1 MATQETQQLDNII
14 SSRRAMMLG
23 GGALAALALAGTAK
37 AQAPA
42 VSDTDVLN
50 FALNLEYL
58 EAEFYTLAASGQ
70 TLAQFGIG
78 TGPGTTA
85 AGTAVITTKGTNA
98 YTSCKVNFTSPIINA
113 YAIETAA
120 EERNHVTFL
129 RGAIGADAV
138 AEPNIDLLTP
148 FGTLGGL
155 IQVPGFDPFASDLAF
170 LLGSYIFEDV
180 GVSAYHGGAGLIT
193 SPVALGAAAKI
204 HAVEAYHAGIV
215 RTALFGIDQS
225 ASALGPAGTLR
236 TLTQRIS
243 GVRALLD
250 GTSTGTPDD
259 VGLTTLNVALN
270 GTAATYAGSTVVNAD
285 ANAIGWARTPSQVLN
300 IVYATPGTGVS
311 VGGFFPAG
319 LNGNVKTT

>member
-1 MATQETQQLDNII
+1 MATQETQQLDNVI

-23 GGALAALALAGTAK
+23 GGALAALALAGSAK
-37 AQAPA
+37 AQAAA
-42 VSDTDVLN
+42 VSDNDVLN

-70 TLAQFGIG
+70 TLAQNGVG
-78 TGPGTTA
+78 TGAGTTA
-85 AGTAVITTKGTNA
+85 AGSAVITTKGTNA
-98 YTSCKVNFTSPIINA
+98 YASCKVSFTSPIIAA
-113 YAIETAA
+113 YALETAA

-129 RGAIGADAV
+129 RQALGTNAV
-138 AEPNIDLLTP
+138 AEPNIDLYTP

-155 IQVPGFDPFASDLAF
+155 IGAPGFDPFANDFTF

-215 RTALFGIDQS
+215 RTAIYGLDQN
-225 ASALGPAGTLR
+225 ASPLGAAGTLR
-236 TLTQRIS
+236 MLTQKIS
-243 GVRALLD
+243 GVRATLD
-250 GTSTGTPDD
+250 GTVGGTPDD
-259 VGLTTLNVALN
+259 IGLATANVALN
-270 GTAATYAGSTVVNAD
+270 GATATYVGSTIVNAD

-311 VGGFFPAG
+311 MGGFFPAG
-319 LNGNVKTT
+319 LNGTVKTT